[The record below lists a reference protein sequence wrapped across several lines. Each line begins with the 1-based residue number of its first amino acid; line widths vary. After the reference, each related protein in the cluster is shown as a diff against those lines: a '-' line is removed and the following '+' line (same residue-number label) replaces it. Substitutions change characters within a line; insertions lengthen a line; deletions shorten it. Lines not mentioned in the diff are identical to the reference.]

1 MPVLL
6 LIVGVNFIGVGALI
20 PVLPYTVIETLGLPA
35 SVMTMLLAS
44 FALAMFIANPILGR
58 LSDHYGRRL
67 VLFVSLGVSAA
78 AHLWFAL
85 SSDILS
91 MFAARIIAGFASGN
105 TGVIQAMIADRTSAE
120 KRAQYMGLL
129 GAAIGVGFVAGPALG
144 GLLSHVGS
152 GPVHQAPFLLAAAFS
167 LLALVMTL
175 RLKAPPGGRLPPEQA
190 EHGLQDRISMLV
202 RSPLALYAAVALIL
216 NLAFAQV
223 EASFVL
229 VLRDYLGFG
238 ARETG
243 WLFTYI
249 GVCIVLVQAVLIRHI
264 VKRIGEVGTMGV
276 GSLLLIAGQA
286 LTVLAVVG
294 LLPGENYPLVQTVI
308 ATTAICFG
316 FALASPALSSAA
328 SKIAGSSSRGGSLG
342 VVQGFASLG
351 QVIGLVVAGPFYD
364 LGGTQYPFA
373 FGVVVMIGLLLL
385 LPWLAKPEGSEDAS

>member
-243 WLFTYI
+243 WLFTYV

>member
-243 WLFTYI
+243 WLFTYV

-264 VKRIGEVGTMGV
+264 VKRVGEVGTMGV

>member
-1 MPVLL
+1 M
-6 LIVGVNFIGVGALI
+6 
-20 PVLPYTVIETLGLPA
+20 
-35 SVMTMLLAS
+35 M
-44 FALAMFIANPILGR
+44 
-58 LSDHYGRRL
+58 
-67 VLFVSLGVSAA
+67 
-78 AHLWFAL
+78 
-85 SSDILS
+85 
-91 MFAARIIAGFASGN
+91 
-105 TGVIQAMIADRTSAE
+105 
-120 KRAQYMGLL
+120 
-129 GAAIGVGFVAGPALG
+129 
-144 GLLSHVGS
+144 
-152 GPVHQAPFLLAAAFS
+152 
-167 LLALVMTL
+167 
-175 RLKAPPGGRLPPEQA
+175 
-190 EHGLQDRISMLV
+190 

-243 WLFTYI
+243 WLFTYV

-264 VKRIGEVGTMGV
+264 VKRVGEVGTMGL

-294 LLPGENYPLVQTVI
+294 LLPGGDYPLVQTVI

-342 VVQGFASLG
+342 IVQGFASLG
-351 QVIGLVVAGPFYD
+351 QVIGLVAAGPFYD

-373 FGVVVMIGLLLL
+373 FGVAVMIGLLVL
-385 LPWLAKPEGSEDAS
+385 LPWLAKPETSDDIS

>member
-1 MPVLL
+1 MPALL
-6 LIVGVNFIGVGALI
+6 LIVGINFIGVGALI

-67 VLFVSLGVSAA
+67 VLFISLAVSAA

-85 SSDILS
+85 SSDIWS

-167 LLALVMTL
+167 LIALLMTL
-175 RLKAPPGGRLPPEQA
+175 RLKAPPGGRLAPDQV
-190 EHGLQDRISMLV
+190 EHGLQARIVMMM

-243 WLFTYI
+243 
-249 GVCIVLVQAVLIRHI
+249 
-264 VKRIGEVGTMGV
+264 
-276 GSLLLIAGQA
+276 
-286 LTVLAVVG
+286 
-294 LLPGENYPLVQTVI
+294 
-308 ATTAICFG
+308 
-316 FALASPALSSAA
+316 
-328 SKIAGSSSRGGSLG
+328 
-342 VVQGFASLG
+342 
-351 QVIGLVVAGPFYD
+351 
-364 LGGTQYPFA
+364 
-373 FGVVVMIGLLLL
+373 
-385 LPWLAKPEGSEDAS
+385 

>member
-1 MPVLL
+1 M
-6 LIVGVNFIGVGALI
+6 
-20 PVLPYTVIETLGLPA
+20 
-35 SVMTMLLAS
+35 
-44 FALAMFIANPILGR
+44 
-58 LSDHYGRRL
+58 
-67 VLFVSLGVSAA
+67 
-78 AHLWFAL
+78 
-85 SSDILS
+85 
-91 MFAARIIAGFASGN
+91 
-105 TGVIQAMIADRTSAE
+105 
-120 KRAQYMGLL
+120 
-129 GAAIGVGFVAGPALG
+129 
-144 GLLSHVGS
+144 
-152 GPVHQAPFLLAAAFS
+152 
-167 LLALVMTL
+167 
-175 RLKAPPGGRLPPEQA
+175 
-190 EHGLQDRISMLV
+190 
-202 RSPLALYAAVALIL
+202 ALIL

-243 WLFTYI
+243 WLFTYV
-249 GVCIVLVQAVLIRHI
+249 GVCIVLVQAVLIHHI
-264 VKRIGEVGTMGV
+264 VKRVGEIGTMGV

>member
-6 LIVGVNFIGVGALI
+6 LIVGINFIGVGALI

-67 VLFVSLGVSAA
+67 VLFISLAVSAA

-85 SSDILS
+85 SSDIWS

-167 LLALVMTL
+167 LIALLMTL
-175 RLKAPPGGRLPPEQA
+175 RLKAPPGGRLAPDQV
-190 EHGLQDRISMLV
+190 EHGLQARILMMM

-243 WLFTYI
+243 WLFTYV

-264 VKRIGEVGTMGV
+264 VKRVGDVGTMGL

-294 LLPGENYPLVQTVI
+294 LLPGGDYPLVQTVI

-342 VVQGFASLG
+342 IVQGFASLG
-351 QVIGLVVAGPFYD
+351 QVIGLVAAGPFYD

-373 FGVVVMIGLLLL
+373 FGVAVMMGLLVL
-385 LPWLAKPEGSEDAS
+385 LPWLAKPETSDDIS